1 MSLLLD
7 ALKKAADDKQKVSQS
22 EAVSTEPTAV
32 QASLQVAEEATYR
45 AGLTAENETSDFSE
59 SFSPDIPQQAAADEL
74 NDSEVLT
81 LDPIEIVQSESALIP
96 GETEIEIEN
105 AGFEQQIDKKDKK
118 PAGSKVNNSISDEAL
133 LLLIHKTNRD
143 AKISK
148 RIIVVSVLLAS
159 LAIMVSGGIYY
170 YFEMKAELA
179 TLERKHQIA
188 IQAMRSKTSDEKV
201 AEKSEII
208 RSFVNKS
215 EQKETVKLAK
225 KHLVSEKLASEKH
238 SRQNI
243 ESKAVAKKQTN
254 TARNYTVQENTVKNN
269 KSVVS
274 IRRTNKSDPIGEKL
288 DVAWLAYESGQ
299 YDEADK
305 LYAEVL
311 HLEKY
316 NRDAMLGLGAIAIH
330 RKDARA
336 AKKYYLALL
345 KQDPR
350 DPIATAAIA
359 SLHSDKASIESDEE
373 YLLSALQKNPSA
385 HHLNFA
391 LGNIYAQKGE
401 WKEAQQYYFNA
412 WQNNNEN
419 ADYVFNLAVSMDQL
433 SKQEQAIEFYKECLL
448 KSNNK
453 QVSFSRE
460 AVKKRISELSEI

>member
-22 EAVSTEPTAV
+22 EAVSTEPAAV
-32 QASLQVAEEATYR
+32 QASLHVAEETSYR
-45 AGLTAENETSDFSE
+45 AGPATENETSGFSE
-59 SFSPDIPQQAAADEL
+59 PFSPDIPQQAAADEL
-74 NDSEVLT
+74 NDSEALT
-81 LDPIEIVQSESALIP
+81 LDPIEIVQSESALISD
-96 GETEIEIEN
+96 ETEIEIEN
-105 AGFEQQIDKKDKK
+105 AGFEQQLDKKDKK
-118 PAGSKVNNSISDEAL
+118 PAGSKVSNNSISDEAL

-215 EQKETVKLAK
+215 EPDETVKLAK

-254 TARNYTVQENTVKNN
+254 TVKNN
-269 KSVVS
+269 KPVVS

-311 HLEKY
+311 HLEKN

-373 YLLSALQKNPSA
+373 YLLSVLEKNPSA

-401 WKEAQQYYFNA
+401 WKEAQRYYFNA

-433 SKQEQAIEFYKECLL
+433 SKQEQALEFYKECLL